1 MVQKQAALSG
11 GYRAD
16 TFADDDPLAELARI
30 VGFEQ
35 PRPGQRSTPEAEQ
48 QAASPVFNLE
58 DELLREFETFEVPAP
73 RAVAAPPVAPV
84 QQVQKVVAQPAVQ
97 APVAKPQVVPAPVV
111 VAQPAKA
118 AAPAVLDEPFDWADE
133 LAQAEF
139 YEIAPQAPEP
149 VIPQQQAVPVAPAV
163 RQEYAANPSP
173 VARQEPSFGPESA
186 DDLINELELGF
197 GNNSPVAPERSWSP
211 QPVATPRISLPLANF
226 QAKPASRPDPD
237 FGPDFVEP
245 AAARPS
251 LVAET
256 PAQRSSDF
264 AAPKAPAFE
273 PEADDAWLDF
283 GNGPVSEQP
292 KFSASDRGHEIPDLD
307 IASPQEPRFDT
318 KPAARAV
325 EPDFSFSFADELA
338 ASEDVA
344 FTPEV
349 PRTWQPEIRESRQPV
364 APAVEPAP
372 AKVAEKTGDFDLL
385 GDSEF
390 ELMLDDLDLDLS
402 ELDFVEPAK
411 ARTPTPA
418 SVPTPAAPAPQP
430 VPAASRFATP
440 ARPAVE
446 PVVPK
451 TIPQAAPAVAAAP
464 FVAANSAPSFGT
476 RSSADKT
483 AKPAGDDFDFRMA
496 FDPDEIVEQEEQPE
510 TVAMVDVPE
519 IVYTE
524 TKEPPPR
531 RSDFEYDIES
541 ELAGLFEAPTA
552 SPVTSAAADT
562 VTFGG
567 PAINKPAAADDF
579 DAFERALEED
589 FRRSLQNP
597 SKGRTPPAGRIS
609 LDQVAATRRRSGRPL
624 FLALAAS
631 VVVVGAAA
639 AGGAYF
645 WLGSGSSETATS
657 GEPRVIMADKDPI
670 KVAPENPG
678 GKSVPNQDKAVYDR
692 VAGAS
697 VADPKQTS
705 LISTDEEPVDVVQRT
720 LLPENLPF
728 DGEGEGEPEAMG
740 TPVGETSDP
749 RLLPEGQQTADAA
762 ANGEADQSAIAP
774 RKVRTMIVRPDGT
787 LVAQEV
793 PDAAPAASTPAAAP
807 AAQTTGRPAAPATA
821 AAAPAAPAPAP
832 ATPAAQ
838 AAAAP
843 AKPAPQAAAP
853 APAAAAA
860 STAPVPNARPAEQPV
875 NVVGRVTDQGNVT
888 ATRNQ
893 AAAPAAAPAAAQPAS
908 APAQTSVPAGSYVI
922 QIASLPSEAD
932 AQASYRNL
940 SAKFSSV
947 IGGRGVDIKAAEV
960 AGKGTYYRVRIP
972 AGSKAE
978 AEALCGR
985 YKAAGGSCLVA
996 R

>member
-35 PRPGQRSTPEAEQ
+35 PRPGQRSTPETQ
-48 QAASPVFNLE
+48 PQAPSPVFNLE
-58 DELLREFETFEVPAP
+58 DELLKEFETFEVPAP
-73 RAVAAPPVAPV
+73 RTTQPVAPAQPV
-84 QQVQKVVAQPAVQ
+84 QQVAAPVVQAPIAQ
-97 APVAKPQVVPAPVV
+97 APVAKPTVMPEPVV
-111 VAQPAKA
+111 AAQPVKVQ
-118 AAPAVLDEPFDWADE
+118 APAVLEEPFDWADE
-133 LAQAEF
+133 LAQAEY
-139 YEIAPQAPEP
+139 YEVAPQAPEQ
-149 VIPQQQAVPVAPAV
+149 VVAREQAVSVAPQI
-163 RQEYAANPSP
+163 RQEPAQSLAPA
-173 VARQEPSFGPESA
+173 ARQEPSFDAESA
-186 DDLINELELGF
+186 DDLINELELAF
-197 GNNSPVAPERSWSP
+197 GTNTPAAPEPAWAP
-211 QPVATPRISLPLANF
+211 QPAAAPRISLPIANF
-226 QAKPASRPDPD
+226 QAKPAARPEPD
-237 FGPDFVEP
+237 FGPDFVDPEP
-245 AAARPS
+245 VRHAS
-251 LVAET
+251 FVE
-256 PAQRSSDF
+256 
-264 AAPKAPAFE
+264 APRRDGDYSASPAPAFE

-283 GNGPVSEQP
+283 GNGSTSEP
-292 KFSASDRGHEIPDLD
+292 SNLAASDRGHEIPGFEIDP
-307 IASPQEPRFDT
+307 PQQARFEK
-318 KPAARAV
+318 KPEAGPI

-338 ASEDVA
+338 ASEEVA
-344 FTPEV
+344 FTPEA
-349 PRTWQPEIRESRQPV
+349 PRAWQPEIRESRQSV
-364 APAVEPAP
+364 APAVATPSAKPA
-372 AKVAEKTGDFDLL
+372 EQTEDFDLL
-385 GDSEF
+385 GDNEF

-411 ARTPTPA
+411 ARTVTPPPVSQPVKA
-418 SVPTPAAPAPQP
+418 AAQPQPSIGRATVAAAPVMPRSTPSA
-430 VPAASRFATP
+430 VPAAS
-440 ARPAVE
+440 
-446 PVVPK
+446 
-451 TIPQAAPAVAAAP
+451 AAP
-464 FVAANSAPSFGT
+464 FVAASAAPAFGT
-476 RSSADKT
+476 RAPAAIP

-510 TVAMVDVPE
+510 TVAMMDVPDV
-519 IVYTE
+519 VYTE
-524 TKEPPPR
+524 PKEPAPR
-531 RSDFEYDIES
+531 RSDFEYDIET

-552 SPVTSAAADT
+552 SPVTAAAADT

-567 PAINKPAAADDF
+567 PAVSKPAAADDF

-597 SKGRTPPAGRIS
+597 SKGKMPPAGRIS
-609 LDQVAATRRRSGRPL
+609 LDQVAAPRRRSGRPL
-624 FLALAAS
+624 ALALVAT

-645 WLGSGSSETATS
+645 WLGTGSSATATS

-692 VAGAS
+692 VAGSS
-697 VADPKQTS
+697 VADPKQSS
-705 LISTDEEPVDVVQRT
+705 LISTNEEPVDVVQRT
-720 LLPENLPF
+720 LLPENLPLE
-728 DGEGEGEPEAMG
+728 GESEGEPEAMG

-793 PDAAPAASTPAAAP
+793 PAEAPAASAPAASAPAAQTSGRPAAPAATPAAAP
-807 AAQTTGRPAAPATA
+807 AAAAPAASAPAPTQV
-821 AAAPAAPAPAP
+821 AAAPAQQ
-832 ATPAAQ
+832 PAAS
-838 AAAAP
+838 
-843 AKPAPQAAAP
+843 
-853 APAAAAA
+853 APAAS
-860 STAPVPNARPAEQPV
+860 STPVPNARPAEQPV

-893 AAAPAAAPAAAQPAS
+893 PAAPAPAAAPAAAQPAS
-908 APAQTSVPAGSYVI
+908 APAQASVPAGSYVI

-940 SAKFSSV
+940 SAKFSGV

-972 AGSKAE
+972 AGTKAE